1 MSHRP
6 YRPRRLR
13 NQSILQKFATMD
25 QDCAFDGTE
34 IPVFL
39 PDEDELLEENA
50 HLHRQVGVLE
60 RKYCVVKGQLEAAW
74 GTLGFYEYPF
84 PFLALPRE
92 IRDQIYL
99 YALTAPH
106 SINPSPNIF
115 EEDPYTPRKPPCP
128 ELCLANKQVYHE
140 ANAILY
146 AKTTFVFM
154 DADEMTDFL
163 DRIGRRNTALIQS
176 ISIAVNYTPMPDGR
190 AEPSDWANAL
200 SKSGLR
206 RVCKMRITGERVG
219 AGEFEHMKISSDLAY
234 AIKDIFV
241 RDREVKPR
249 VSLTL
254 KGFRRNEHKK
264 FPDHWKIVTE
274 QWYDTNDYR
283 EEWEDSCGSEDELFE
298 DSDGGESSIWDGSDS
313 DWM

>member
-1 MSHRP
+1 
-6 YRPRRLR
+6 
-13 NQSILQKFATMD
+13 MD
-25 QDCAFDGTE
+25 QDCAFDGAET
-34 IPVFL
+34 PVFL

-60 RKYCVVKGQLEAAW
+60 RKYCVVKDQLEAAW

-99 YALTAPH
+99 YALTAPR
-106 SINPSPNIF
+106 SINPSPSIF

-128 ELCLANKQVYHE
+128 ELCLASKQVYHE

-146 AKTTFVFM
+146 AKTTFAFL
-154 DADEMTDFL
+154 DADEMMDFF

-176 ISIAVNYTPMPDGR
+176 ISIAVNYTPMLDGR

-206 RVCKMRITGERVG
+206 RVCRMRITGERVG

-249 VSLTL
+249 ISLTL

-274 QWYDTNDYR
+274 QWYDTNDHR
-283 EEWEDSCGSEDELFE
+283 EEWEGSCGSEDELSE